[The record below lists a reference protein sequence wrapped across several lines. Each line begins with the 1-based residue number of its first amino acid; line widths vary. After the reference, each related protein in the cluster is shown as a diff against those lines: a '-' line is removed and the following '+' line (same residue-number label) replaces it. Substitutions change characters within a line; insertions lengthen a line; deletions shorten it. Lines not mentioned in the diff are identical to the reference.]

1 MSQSPQSPRDDSA
14 RAPEIGR
21 SARRPQRVAAVWGL
35 VAVVL
40 ALGLLRAWALRD
52 DPEVPLLLP
61 EGGAQWVL
69 FDMPFQLGIYRS
81 TSWVVGFRKTI
92 QVESAPSEALLT
104 MYAFRDANVRIDGEL
119 IVEPRK
125 DPARWKSP
133 IVVDLAPH
141 LTPGEHELLIKV
153 HHVNGPPAML
163 AYSEALGLVSDD
175 SWDATIDGG
184 KHWSPARTADA
195 LRATEQRA
203 RARTGPQALSDIAPL
218 LAVAGTGVLA
228 LSLWRDRRMRRA
240 GSVDGIRWAA
250 WIRWSVLGAW
260 LLLIVHN
267 VSRIPPN
274 IGFDPAGHLAYIET
288 IRSEHR
294 LPLATDGW
302 QMFQSPLY
310 YLFAASWL
318 SLGSRILDAPYL
330 DGALRL
336 LSLLC
341 GMAQVEIVYRT
352 LRSVLPGR
360 QDLQALG
367 VVLGGLL
374 PMNLYMSHY
383 LGNEP
388 MAGALSAATVGLAM
402 AAWHGGDG
410 CRSPRRMLVLGGV
423 LGLALLTKVTAVL
436 LAPPLAIW
444 LIALGWQRGEPA
456 VRILRWIG
464 CVFGAAA
471 VVSGWYYV
479 RNWIRLG
486 KPFVGGWDVSN
497 GIVWWQDPGY
507 RTLGSVL
514 SFGDSLIHPTAI
526 HPMGFW
532 DALYASFWCDG
543 FLSSTVIF
551 DAPPPWRMSFLIGGA
566 LLGLVPTGLMIAG
579 AARALLDRRLAWRA
593 AGLLALALVA
603 TYLAAMLDL
612 YLRLPIYS
620 TVKATYTLGLVP
632 AYALLF
638 VTGADLSIRSP
649 LARGIVYA
657 LVACWALAAY
667 LAYYAI

>member
-14 RAPEIGR
+14 SPPGIGR
-21 SARRPQRVAAVWGL
+21 STRRAQRVAAACGL

-40 ALGLLRAWALRD
+40 VLAWLRASSLRS
-52 DPEVPLLLP
+52 DPDVPWLLP
-61 EGGAQWVL
+61 EGGAQWIL
-69 FDMPFQLGIYRS
+69 FDMPFGLGIYRS
-81 TSWVVGFRKTI
+81 TDWVVGFRKTLA
-92 QVESAPSEALLT
+92 VESPLPEALLT
-104 MYAFRDANVRIDGEL
+104 VRGFRDAVVRLDGDL
-119 IVEPRK
+119 IVEARR

-153 HHVNGPPAML
+153 QHVNGPPAML
-163 AYSEALGLVSDD
+163 AHSEALGLVSDA

-184 KHWSPARTADA
+184 RTWSPARTADA
-195 LRATEQRA
+195 LRPTEQRA
-203 RARTGPQALSDIAPL
+203 RAQTGPQALSDVGPW
-218 LAVAGTGVLA
+218 LAAAGTAVLA
-228 LSLWRDRRMRRA
+228 LSLWRDRRTRRSGRA
-240 GSVDGIRWAA
+240 DRIRWAA
-250 WIRWSVLGAW
+250 WTRWGVLGAW

-267 VSRIPPN
+267 LPKIPPD

-288 IRSEHR
+288 IRREHR

-310 YLFAASWL
+310 YLIAASWL
-318 SLGSRILDAPYL
+318 SLGSRLLDVQHLDA
-330 DGALRL
+330 ALRL

-352 LRSVLPGR
+352 LRCVMPGR

-388 MAGALSAATVGLAM
+388 MAGALGAATVGLTL
-402 AAWHGGDG
+402 AAWYGGEV
-410 CRSPRRMLVLGGV
+410 CRSPRRMLLLGGV
-423 LGLALLTKVTAVL
+423 WGLALLTKATAVL
-436 LAPPLAIW
+436 LAGPLAVW
-444 LIALGWQRGEPA
+444 LIAMGWQRGEPGA
-456 VRILRWIG
+456 RILRSLG
-464 CVFGAAA
+464 CVFGAATA
-471 VVSGWYYV
+471 VSGWYYA
-479 RNWIRLG
+479 RNWILLG
-486 KPFVGGWDVSN
+486 KPFVAGWDLSR

-507 RTLGSVL
+507 RTLRSVL

-532 DALYASFWCDG
+532 DALYATFWCDG

-551 DAPPPWRMSFLIGGA
+551 EAPPPWRMSFLIAGA
-566 LLGLVPTGLMIAG
+566 LLGLVPTALMLAG
-579 AARALLDRRLAWRA
+579 GARALLDRSLAWRA
-593 AGLLALALVA
+593 AGLLALALVGI
-603 TYLAAMLDL
+603 YLAALLEL

-638 VTGADLSIRSP
+638 ATGADGSMRSRP
-649 LARGIVYA
+649 ARALVYA
-657 LVACWALAAY
+657 LVTGWALAAY
-667 LAYYAI
+667 LAHFAV